1 MNTNNPA
8 ADSSYNPWPHAV
20 MAFFG
25 VLILALVGVVWM
37 AVHQPNELVS
47 SNYYDQE
54 ILYQGRIDAT
64 KRTEALGEKV
74 SVAQSGRHVV
84 VMVPADHAQR
94 VVTGSV
100 HFFRPSDARL
110 DRNFK
115 LAVDA
120 AGGRILMST
129 SWGPGFGKCAWNGWS
144 GWSRFFA
151 RRVSCSESARGTS
164 LCCGPHSSWDWPAVC
179 IVRACVDLWCWPRAV
194 PGAGGCPR

>member
-1 MNTNNPA
+1 MHDSMNTNNPA

-120 AGGRILMST
+120 AGRQDFDVHEL
-129 SWGPGFGKCAWNGWS
+129 
-144 GWSRFFA
+144 
-151 RRVSCSESARGTS
+151 
-164 LCCGPHSSWDWPAVC
+164 
-179 IVRACVDLWCWPRAV
+179 
-194 PGAGGCPR
+194 GAGLWKVRLEWVVGVESFFRETSVVL